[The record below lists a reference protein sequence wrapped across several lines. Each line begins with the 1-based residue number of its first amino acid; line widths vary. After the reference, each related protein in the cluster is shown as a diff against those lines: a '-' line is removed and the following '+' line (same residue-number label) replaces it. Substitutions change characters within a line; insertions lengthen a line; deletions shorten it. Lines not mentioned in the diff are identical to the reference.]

1 MAKPNKS
8 RACEKCFVTLCVVI
22 NKYNNDDDM
31 MIMMMMTIKVA
42 MVRPKKARACK
53 RFFCV
58 WWLWCH
64 SQTTQWPDKE
74 RANVWVSLVSV
85 WWSLILCESK
95 YNVYLDEKDELSE
108 LPGYGEGQATESGNE
123 SPWYCGIIQWKL
135 WILWYISNNG
145 NDIESVEVGNLVR
158 YMMASWT
165 VSLED
170 SLLVLAR

>member
-22 NKYNNDDDM
+22 KKYDDDM

-74 RANVWVSLVSV
+74 RAKVWVSLLLVC
-85 WWSLILCESK
+85 WSLILWGSQ

-123 SPWYCGIIQWKL
+123 SPWYCGIIQWRWNWVFGNGKPGEIYDGKL
-135 WILWYISNNG
+135 SSLIG
-145 NDIESVEVGNLVR
+145 RFPVGIGQVVTHTTKLKTR
-158 YMMASWT
+158 
-165 VSLED
+165 L
-170 SLLVLAR
+170 